1 MIINLTE
8 TNPQLALFIAAKEEF
23 EEYENELIKKTGKE
37 VLMEVGKYCA
47 KLDFLLFFEEEDLTD
62 EQARAL
68 LGLDNILDACYEVF
82 TKGFYLGYHDENVEC
97 VEKLANSLIEK
108 KKKSE

>member
-1 MIINLTE
+1 MVINLVE
-8 TNPQLALFIAAKEEF
+8 TDPKMAVYIVAKEEF
-23 EEYENELIKKTGKE
+23 EAYENELLKKTGKE
-37 VLMEVGKYCA
+37 VLAEADQYSA
-47 KLDFLLFFEEEDLTD
+47 KMDFLFYLEDKEISE

-68 LGLDNILDACYEVF
+68 LELDNILDACYEVF